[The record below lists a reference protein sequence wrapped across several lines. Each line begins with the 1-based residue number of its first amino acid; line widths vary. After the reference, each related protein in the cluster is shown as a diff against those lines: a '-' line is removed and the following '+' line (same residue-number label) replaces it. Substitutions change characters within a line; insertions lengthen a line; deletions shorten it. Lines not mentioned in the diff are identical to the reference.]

1 MVALSGAEVVDL
13 RCSSAYP
20 AAARAMSPATVA
32 TMTGE
37 EGARERWNERRS
49 AASFEPFPDTPADW
63 LVEHGALLGSGGR
76 ALDVACGD
84 GRNAL
89 YLARLGFE
97 VDALDISDV
106 AIEALRTAAEERSL
120 AIHPRVVDLDRES
133 PAAESYDVVVNFN
146 YLQRDLFGALEQ
158 ALRPGG
164 WLVFETFG
172 RAHLE
177 ELGRSMNE
185 HYVLGD
191 NELLHAFP
199 GLRVRRYREGVVAGE
214 TGPRG
219 IASLVARRVA

>member
-1 MVALSGAEVVDL
+1 M
-13 RCSSAYP
+13 SARYRGP
-20 AAARAMSPATVA
+20 MS
-32 TMTGE
+32 GE

-49 AASFEPFPDTPADW
+49 ADRFEPFPDTPADW
-63 LVEHGALLGSGGR
+63 LVEHGALLGSSGR

-97 VDALDISDV
+97 VDAIDVSDV
-106 AIEALRTAAEERSL
+106 AIDALRAAADERSL
-120 AIHPRVVDLDRES
+120 AIEPRVVDLERES
-133 PAAESYDVVVNFN
+133 PEAAAYDVVVNFN

-172 RAHLE
+172 RAHLD
-177 ELGRSMNE
+177 ELGKSMNE
-185 HYVLGD
+185 AYVLGD

-199 GLRVRRYREGVVAGE
+199 ELRVRHYREGVVAGPA
-214 TGPRG
+214 GPRG
-219 IASLVARRVA
+219 VASLVARRPG